1 MAPLMM
7 ETLPRILNRAK
18 EEGSIDGIL
27 VKGRDDVGVEV
38 SHLLFADDTLIFVML
53 VRRKLE
59 HLSWSSCG
67 LKAIS
72 RLKINLKKSE
82 LIQLGMSQI
91 WRSLF

>member
-27 VKGRDDVGVEV
+27 VKGRDDVGVEA

-53 VRRKLE
+53 VRR
-59 HLSWSSCG
+59 S
-67 LKAIS
+67 
-72 RLKINLKKSE
+72 
-82 LIQLGMSQI
+82 
-91 WRSLF
+91 